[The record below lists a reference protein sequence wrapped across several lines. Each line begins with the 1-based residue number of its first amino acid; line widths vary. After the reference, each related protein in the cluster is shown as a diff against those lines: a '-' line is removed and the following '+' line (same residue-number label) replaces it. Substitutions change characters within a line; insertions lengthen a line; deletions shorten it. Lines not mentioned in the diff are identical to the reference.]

1 MRDSGESRR
10 GSREESDHSPIRDQ
24 PSRRTQDSQHR
35 DSDSGP
41 SGSGPSEQDML
52 RVMRAFV
59 QANPSMAQLL
69 RNPETV
75 APELSPATVAP
86 ELSAATVAPH
96 PRPTAA
102 APKTREGRRPG
113 RGHDG
118 TMDSPAAQLESSE
131 DRDIHRATSS
141 TPTPETA
148 PPAPTISHAL
158 AAIAPAPLSVPPGT
172 ANPPAPQHSTAVES
186 RDTTHPNAT
195 NAVGKGKA
203 KGQADAS
210 DPKRPDQPEHPI
222 STTPR
227 RGRSR
232 RGRR

>member
-1 MRDSGESRR
+1 
-10 GSREESDHSPIRDQ
+10 
-24 PSRRTQDSQHR
+24 
-35 DSDSGP
+35 
-41 SGSGPSEQDML
+41 ML
-52 RVMRAFV
+52 TVTRAFV

-69 RNPETV
+69 RNPETI
-75 APELSPATVAP
+75 AP

-96 PRPTAA
+96 PRPTTA
-102 APKTREGRRPG
+102 APKTREGRCPG

-118 TMDSPAAQLESSE
+118 TMDSPGAQLESSE
-131 DRDIHRATSS
+131 DRDIHHATSS

-148 PPAPTISHAL
+148 PPAPTISHPL
-158 AAIAPAPLSVPPGT
+158 AAIAPAPLCVPRGT
-172 ANPPAPQHSTAVES
+172 ANPPALQHSTAAES

-210 DPKRPDQPEHPI
+210 DPKHPDQPEHPI
-222 STTPR
+222 YTTPW

-232 RGRR
+232 RTGRRT